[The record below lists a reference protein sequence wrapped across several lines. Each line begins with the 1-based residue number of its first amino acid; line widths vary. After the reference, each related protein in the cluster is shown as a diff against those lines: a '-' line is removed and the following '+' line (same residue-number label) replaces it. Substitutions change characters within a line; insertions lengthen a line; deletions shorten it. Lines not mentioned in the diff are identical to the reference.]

1 MSSGLEPFCSF
12 STKVFLEPEGQKW
25 DARKVSCDPTH
36 LSGLSG
42 ASGIEELAGIL
53 GASITFRLETS
64 PPYENV
70 TWSKMDGNKSIN
82 IVKVTFAEPCGH
94 QVSLPAFL
102 NRVNISKDCRE
113 LHLSHLKQEDAGRY
127 SAQIVLPKKAELVE
141 SFDLQVSSKY
151 PSHVIPDVLPLPR
164 LTGGDFCLWGGFRHP
179 IFEEAHFLDGAA
191 HSCSPVTLTLTS
203 VKA

>member
-1 MSSGLEPFCSF
+1 MGPGLSGSGVLPPEPPEFAAARQRN
-12 STKVFLEPEGQKW
+12 KVSL
-25 DARKVSCDPTH
+25 KVSCDPTH

-151 PSHVIPDVLPLPR
+151 PSHVIPDVLPLPSGLESAFCPQQSGSSFYPPWKDRR
-164 LTGGDFCLWGGFRHP
+164 LSQP
-179 IFEEAHFLDGAA
+179 
-191 HSCSPVTLTLTS
+191 
-203 VKA
+203 